1 MNIKDL
7 IIEAGYQPQGKA
19 GTHSKEFY
27 SPCPFC
33 KDGENR
39 FLIWPDQ
46 QNRDGEYKGGRFWC
60 RVCDKSGDA
69 ITFLRLFYG
78 MSYRHACTQLQI
90 EPKQQNTP
98 SSYFTVSQ
106 PKIVSNPPETWM
118 AKAREFVER
127 VHQQLLDHPKGKN
140 MILSR
145 GFSEDSISRFKFGYN
160 PEILLKERPTWGLPS
175 EIRPNGTER
184 RIWLPMGIVIPTYFE
199 NQVIRIKIRR
209 SDWKEGDKIG
219 KYIEVPGSKQ
229 TPSIFGNTSL
239 SCAIVLESEI
249 DALLIQQEASD
260 LTYCIALSG
269 ATKPLDAETESVLKK
284 TPRILFVPDF
294 DLSGA
299 AAWAKWKKKFH
310 NILCILT
317 PSEKSVGDYFQKG
330 GDLRKWLQE
339 AIQSVNNK

>member
-7 IIEAGYQPQGKA
+7 IIEAGYEPQGKTGA
-19 GTHSKEFY
+19 HSKEFC

-39 FLIWPDQ
+39 FLIWPNQ
-46 QNRDGEYKGGRFWC
+46 QNRDGEYREGRFWC

-69 ITFLRLFYG
+69 IAFLRLFYG
-78 MSYRHACTQLQI
+78 MTYRHACIQLQI
-90 EPKQQNTP
+90 EPKQKNTP
-98 SSYFTVSQ
+98 RSYFIASQ

-118 AKAREFVER
+118 TKAMGFVEW
-127 VHQQLLDHPKGKN
+127 VHQELSDHPEGKN
-140 MILSR
+140 LILSR
-145 GFSEDSISRFKFGYN
+145 GFTEDSISRFKLGYN
-160 PEILLKERPTWGLPS
+160 SQVFLREGPVWGLTP

-184 RIWLPMGIVIPTYFE
+184 RIWLPMGIVIPTYLA

-239 SCAIVLESEI
+239 NFATVLESEI

-260 LTYCIALSG
+260 LTYCVALSG
-269 ATKPLDAETESVLKK
+269 ATKPLDAETESILKK
-284 TPRILFVPDF
+284 TAHILFVPDF
-294 DLSGA
+294 DPSGFA
-299 AAWAKWKKKFH
+299 SWVKWKKKFH
-310 NILCILT
+310 NIHYILT
-317 PSEKSVGDYFQKG
+317 PNEKSVGDYFQKG

-339 AIQSVNNK
+339 AIQNVNNK